1 MIHARSY
8 APLGLTALAGLA
20 VVIVSRGGLDL
31 GLDTGG
37 LRHGISFTTA
47 SALALVTLAG
57 VSIVGRGAPVSASS
71 GALALGALAALASS
85 PTLLVLAGSLAA
97 GAHPAVIAALSAATA
112 VGGVPDRLD
121 GLNADHA
128 LGIVLGLFGLLSARG
143 PLAPLSLL
151 ITTSLVAPALWASGW
166 GRVALISGGVGLAT
180 LTAIGAALDKSRSAS
195 CLGWAW
201 VGLGLAAMG
210 AAAAPLGLALGLS
223 GLGLAAM
230 CEQTAA
236 DDPARPSPWAIG
248 LGALAAGGVPSLGV
262 GGGRDALLGLIVS
275 GDPIAAAGVLLVS
288 AATGYC
294 LGRAPPARRSPAVL
308 SLIAAPLV
316 WGLSR
321 WLSPTVAVPR
331 VELHLVGALASAVT
345 LGAGIWAFR
354 GGRLP
359 ERALPADL
367 PQRWPRPRA
376 MATPT
381 LSSARITKALILIGL
396 VLWAGWTVANT
407 IVLRDTLLG
416 PNWDR

>member
-8 APLGLTALAGLA
+8 APLGLTALAGVA
-20 VVIVSRGGLDL
+20 VVIASRGGLDL

-248 LGALAAGGVPSLGV
+248 LGALAAGGGAQPGRRRRARRLAGADHLRRPDRR
-262 GGGRDALLGLIVS
+262 GGGAPGERRDGLLFG
-275 GDPIAAAGVLLVS
+275 PRAA
-288 AATGYC
+288 
-294 LGRAPPARRSPAVL
+294 RSPL
-308 SLIAAPLV
+308 PRRLESHRRAAC
-316 WGLSR
+316 
-321 WLSPTVAVPR
+321 
-331 VELHLVGALASAVT
+331 VGSVALAEPD
-345 LGAGIWAFR
+345 
-354 GGRLP
+354 GR
-359 ERALPADL
+359 RA
-367 PQRWPRPRA
+367 
-376 MATPT
+376 
-381 LSSARITKALILIGL
+381 
-396 VLWAGWTVANT
+396 
-407 IVLRDTLLG
+407 
-416 PNWDR
+416 

>member
-1 MIHARSY
+1 M
-8 APLGLTALAGLA
+8 PW
-20 VVIVSRGGLDL
+20 VSCSG
-31 GLDTGG
+31 
-37 LRHGISFTTA
+37 S
-47 SALALVTLAG
+47 SACC
-57 VSIVGRGAPVSASS
+57 
-71 GALALGALAALASS
+71 
-85 PTLLVLAGSLAA
+85 
-97 GAHPAVIAALSAATA
+97 
-112 VGGVPDRLD
+112 
-121 GLNADHA
+121 
-128 LGIVLGLFGLLSARG
+128 ARG

-345 LGAGIWAFR
+345 LGAGIWAVP
-354 GGRLP
+354 GRAPAGASAARRSAAGLA
-359 ERALPADL
+359 RAPRDGDADAV
-367 PQRWPRPRA
+367 QRAHHQGPDPHRPRA
-376 MATPT
+376 VGRVDRRQHHRPPRHAPGAELGPLILFAAVAVLGLPFGEARPT
-381 LSSARITKALILIGL
+381 FARAYALVLSSIGALAL
-396 VLWAGWTVANT
+396 TQT
-407 IVLRDTLLG
+407 RPDRLLLSHKLQLAW
-416 PNWDR
+416 PSPR